1 MQLLGLREVH
11 FDQKKAFA
19 SRKYRLTTKYFT
31 VMSLYRLSIT
41 ELTSTLEVV
50 VELPDTFVEKYF
62 ADFINRRMNE
72 AADCKNFAAIG

>member
-1 MQLLGLREVH
+1 V
-11 FDQKKAFA
+11 
-19 SRKYRLTTKYFT
+19 
-31 VMSLYRLSIT
+31 SLYRLSIT